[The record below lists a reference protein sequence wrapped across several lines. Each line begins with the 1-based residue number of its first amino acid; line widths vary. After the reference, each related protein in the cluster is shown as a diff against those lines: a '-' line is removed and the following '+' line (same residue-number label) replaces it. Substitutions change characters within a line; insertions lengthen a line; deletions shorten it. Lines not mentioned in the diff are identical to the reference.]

1 MLNIINFVLFLI
13 IYYTLNIKL
22 KYNIILI
29 DIKLLIV
36 KITKTVNSITSADTI
51 YYKKKFYEKSF
62 ITQKTYKNAS
72 MLK

>member
-51 YYKKKFYEKSF
+51 YYKKKFCEKSF